1 MRREYPTGAGLRAPT
16 LSTKSLTKSE
26 ASGPSPDGMQYSI
39 ILSLKGENCE
49 NRSSDDT
56 QHDIKLWVEGGQGG
70 EPQPIDGKMN
80 LLVFVQDKQA
90 LFFNVVV
97 CCVQH
102 GLQRH
107 QTHHLR
113 SRHRDL

>member
-1 MRREYPTGAGLRAPT
+1 MTPCTHVKITSLMRREYPTGAGLRAPT

-56 QHDIKLWVEGGQGG
+56 QD
-70 EPQPIDGKMN
+70 KMTSN
-80 LLVFVQDKQA
+80 FGLKGDKVA
-90 LFFNVVV
+90 SP
-97 CCVQH
+97 
-102 GLQRH
+102 
-107 QTHHLR
+107 
-113 SRHRDL
+113 SRLMAR